1 VLRLKFFA
9 LPLYAD
15 LVDTANYEYPE
26 AYPDRG
32 EITKAEVEAVIK
44 SPAAIKALRPI
55 GIINLIL

>member
-9 LPLYAD
+9 PPPYAD
-15 LVDTANYEYPE
+15 LVDTANYKYLE
-26 AYPDRG
+26 AYPDGG